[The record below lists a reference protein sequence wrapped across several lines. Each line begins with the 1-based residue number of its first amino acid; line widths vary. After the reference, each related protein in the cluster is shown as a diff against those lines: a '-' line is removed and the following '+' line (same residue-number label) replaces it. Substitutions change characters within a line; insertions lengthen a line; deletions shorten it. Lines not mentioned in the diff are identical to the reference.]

1 MQQNVLN
8 ETRLGDCTLRINA
21 DGKKTVEID
30 FTKLQE
36 LNDWIDTLKGVQT
49 IDAITSFYEEPQDE
63 EQGQI
68 AMATFMSFYRTVCI
82 VANRVRKLCP
92 EEWLT
97 MPQPVPKLGI

>member
-30 FTKLQE
+30 FNKLQE
-36 LNDWIDTLKGVQT
+36 LNDWVDCLKGIQT
-49 IDAITSFYEEPQDE
+49 MDALASFYEVPNDE
-63 EQGQI
+63 ELAMV
-68 AMATFMSFYRTVCI
+68 AMAKFMSFYRNVCA
-82 VANRVRKLCP
+82 VANCVRKLCP

-97 MPQPVPKLGI
+97 MPQPVPDLGI